1 MVGTKAA
8 GARNRGAAAKRGDTS
23 KPDAVTKR
31 TSRAL
36 GARSS
41 RTGKGVAQAAVSGS
55 KTRSPEPLVAARK
68 PASNPKLAGKPSSR
82 KAKLVRDSFTF
93 PEPDYALFAQLKTRA
108 LSAGREVKKS
118 ELLRA
123 GLVSLASMTER
134 SFLRA
139 IDAVERIKTG
149 RPSK

>member
-8 GARNRGAAAKRGDTS
+8 GAGKRGDTA
-23 KPDAVTKR
+23 KQNVDTKR
-31 TSRAL
+31 VNHAV
-36 GARSS
+36 GARSA
-41 RTGKGVAQAAVSGS
+41 RTGKGLAHAAVSGS
-55 KTRSPEPLVAARK
+55 KSRSPKPPVAAWK
-68 PASNPKLAGKPSSR
+68 AALNPESAGKPRSR

-123 GLVSLASMTER
+123 GLASLASMTER